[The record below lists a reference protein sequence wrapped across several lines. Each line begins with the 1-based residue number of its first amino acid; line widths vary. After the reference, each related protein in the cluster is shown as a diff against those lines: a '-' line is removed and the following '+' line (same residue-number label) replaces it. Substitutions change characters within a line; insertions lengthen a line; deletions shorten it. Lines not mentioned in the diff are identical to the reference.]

1 MDKEKTGK
9 LLRILLVEDNE
20 HDARAFR
27 RAFEKAGIPCKITH
41 CVKAEEAMERL
52 DTQASSFDL
61 VVSDNGLPGTSGMD
75 LFKKLHTTGLDLP
88 FTIITGAGTEHL
100 AVEALKA
107 GVDEYIIKDQDQS
120 YLQLLPIV
128 LPEVL
133 RRYDDH
139 RRLIIAEQ
147 ELLRNTLTGGVK
159 ILNDVLN
166 LVNPVAYEI
175 ACRIR
180 NYVRH
185 ITTQLKL
192 SNSGQFEI
200 AAMLSQI
207 GCIIVPQSILHKVY
221 TGQSLS
227 DAEYEKF
234 FSHPSTAYRLLIS
247 IPRLESVASMV
258 QGQQRSLN
266 SYAPAKDLTQQN
278 SVALGSQMLKVTSEF
293 DKLIVR
299 GLSREDALS
308 ALRAQPAEYNPQM
321 VAALTNLES

>member
-1 MDKEKTGK
+1 MAETVKNKQANPELEEYKKYVRERLEALTSILANVAVGDFSKMPEVSQKKDEFTELYAEARFMMQDLKFMMEK
-9 LLRILLVEDNE
+9 
-20 HDARAFR
+20 
-27 RAFEKAGIPCKITH
+27 
-41 CVKAEEAMERL
+41 EEATTAAAEAITKDRARLKTLEEFRKEIAKRANKLEDTRSTMIYMLRDLTRAHNDLERAKAYTENIIESMA
-52 DTQASSFDL
+52 DTLS
-61 VVSDNGLPGTSGMD
+61 
-75 LFKKLHTTGLDLP
+75 
-88 FTIITGAGTEHL
+88 
-100 AVEALKA
+100 
-107 GVDEYIIKDQDQS
+107 
-120 YLQLLPIV
+120 
-128 LPEVL
+128 
-133 RRYDDH
+133 
-139 RRLIIAEQ
+139 
-147 ELLRNTLTGGVK
+147 GGVK
-159 ILNDVLN
+159 ILNDVLS

-278 SVALGSQMLKVTSEF
+278 SVALGSQPQHQNRL
-293 DKLIVR
+293 L
-299 GLSREDALS
+299 
-308 ALRAQPAEYNPQM
+308 QPK
-321 VAALTNLES
+321 

>member
-1 MDKEKTGK
+1 MAETVKNKQANPELEEYKKYVRERLEALTSILANVAVGDFSKMPEVSQKKDEFTELYAEARFMMQDLKFMMEK
-9 LLRILLVEDNE
+9 
-20 HDARAFR
+20 
-27 RAFEKAGIPCKITH
+27 
-41 CVKAEEAMERL
+41 EEATTAAAEAIAKDRARLKTLEEFRKEIAKRANKLEDTRSTMIYMLRDLTRAHNDLERAKAYTENIIESMA
-52 DTQASSFDL
+52 DTLS
-61 VVSDNGLPGTSGMD
+61 
-75 LFKKLHTTGLDLP
+75 
-88 FTIITGAGTEHL
+88 
-100 AVEALKA
+100 
-107 GVDEYIIKDQDQS
+107 
-120 YLQLLPIV
+120 
-128 LPEVL
+128 
-133 RRYDDH
+133 
-139 RRLIIAEQ
+139 
-147 ELLRNTLTGGVK
+147 GGVK
-159 ILNDVLN
+159 ILNDVLS

-247 IPRLESVASMV
+247 IPRLESVASIV

-278 SVALGSQMLKVTSEF
+278 SVALGSQPQHQNRL
-293 DKLIVR
+293 L
-299 GLSREDALS
+299 
-308 ALRAQPAEYNPQM
+308 QPK
-321 VAALTNLES
+321 

>member
-61 VVSDNGLPGTSGMD
+61 VVSDNGLPGTSGID

-139 RRLIIAEQ
+139 HRLIIAEQ

-159 ILNDVLN
+159 ILNYVLN
-166 LVNPVAYEI
+166 LVNPVAYKI

-185 ITTQLKL
+185 IATQLKL

-207 GCIIVPQSILHKVY
+207 SGV
-221 TGQSLS
+221 
-227 DAEYEKF
+227 EE
-234 FSHPSTAYRLLIS
+234 
-247 IPRLESVASMV
+247 
-258 QGQQRSLN
+258 
-266 SYAPAKDLTQQN
+266 
-278 SVALGSQMLKVTSEF
+278 
-293 DKLIVR
+293 VR
-299 GLSREDALS
+299 VG
-308 ALRAQPAEYNPQM
+308 
-321 VAALTNLES
+321 